1 MAIPYNPLLSVE
13 VYKTGQNPFDNV
25 TNEVKND
32 ESQVTRA
39 LSEIF
44 NQIVKQPVVRGI
56 QFVRDAARLVL
67 KVPVRAIVKPIFQE
81 KNWQELERAK
91 VNAKLTGY
99 SFVQFVSV
107 PAKFAVALTALT
119 MTAFS
124 YQKAKKL
131 LDYSEG
137 WRLHLD
143 GRAAQLEALKEQ
155 GAKKIP
161 NKGEFQKYRAWL
173 YTFDPKLCL
182 A

>member
-13 VYKTGQNPFDNV
+13 VYKTGQNPFENEPV
-25 TNEVKND
+25 ASTNEVN
-32 ESQVTRA
+32 QVKRA
-39 LSEIF
+39 ISDIF
-44 NQIVKQPVVRGI
+44 DQTVKQPVIRGV
-56 QFVRDAARLVL
+56 QFVRDAARLVF

-107 PAKFAVALTALT
+107 PAKFAVAFAALT
-119 MTAFS
+119 MSAFS
-124 YQKAKKL
+124 AQRAKKM

-137 WRLHLD
+137 WKLHLD

-155 GAKKIP
+155 GAKKITD
-161 NKGEFQKYRAWL
+161 KVEFEKYRIWL
-173 YTFDPKLCL
+173 YNLDPKKCL